1 MRSEAIPSKKSK
13 GRITDCIKRSKSGL
27 LNNLVSAVLGDACF
41 ISFGVWL
48 HSSAFSQEHAVY
60 AFSPLGVTDS
70 YMYVFLTPVWMSTVI
85 ICYSIKA
92 NKGNVISNQI
102 PYLTKQQ
109 LLKRLLKMSYMVT
122 CLKLQCCVKSTA
134 KLCKH
139 LKSNFPFYCL
149 CVRSFSGITGLKTKH
164 ELLTDC

>member
-1 MRSEAIPSKKSK
+1 MHALF
-13 GRITDCIKRSKSGL
+13 L
-27 LNNLVSAVLGDACF
+27 LDAPR
-41 ISFGVWL
+41 VWL

-70 YMYVFLTPVWMSTVI
+70 YMYVFLTPVWMSAVI

-92 NKGNVISNQI
+92 NKGNVISTLKQI

-122 CLKLQCCVKSTA
+122 WFEIA
-134 KLCKH
+134 MLCKINSKT
-139 LKSNFPFYCL
+139 LQTSKIKFP
-149 CVRSFSGITGLKTKH
+149 
-164 ELLTDC
+164 LLLFVCEIFFWHNWP